1 MADNDESNDYAVG
14 YRRPPKHTQF
24 QPGQSGN
31 PKGRPSGVQNVATDI
46 LEEMREQIIVT
57 EGGRTRR
64 MSKQKAMVK
73 SLLAKALKGDVRAVI
88 VLLKKLDDIEHAGG
102 GRTDPDDM
110 SRNDQDILDN
120 FRRQLL
126 EELKT
131 TPPRREGP

>member
-1 MADNDESNDYAVG
+1 VTDRDNDADDGIG
-14 YRRPPKHTQF
+14 YGRPPKHTRF
-24 QPGQSGN
+24 RPGQSGN
-31 PKGRPSGVQNVATDI
+31 PKGRPSGVHNIATDI

-88 VLLKKLDDIEHAGG
+88 VLLKKLDDIEHAAR
-102 GRTDPDDM
+102 GRTDPDEL
-110 SRNDQDILDN
+110 SRNDQDILND

-126 EELKT
+126 EELQIK
-131 TPPRREGP
+131 PARRNGP